1 MAQHTTPAKIEHAL
15 WPALLIAV
23 SAVSTLGFA
32 CVTPFAAFTVA
43 AALVLPIRSA
53 LFSVAGIWLPN
64 QAIGFAFLGYPWAV
78 DTMLWGLAIGASA
91 LIATVVAAAVL
102 RVADGWNLAVALG
115 MGLIAAFIAYEAGL
129 FLVTFVL
136 GGRDAFTPAII
147 GQFALLN
154 LVWAVGLVGTHII
167 FRHSGSMA
175 RLRPSMGRAAG

>member
-1 MAQHTTPAKIEHAL
+1 MAEHTTSARIEHAL

-53 LFSVAGIWLPN
+53 LFSVAGVWLAN

-78 DTMLWGLAIGASA
+78 DTMLWGVAIGASA
-91 LIATVVAAAVL
+91 LMTTVLAASVL
-102 RVADGWNLAVALG
+102 RIGAAWNLAVALA
-115 MGLIAAFIAYEAGL
+115 MALIAAFIAYETGL
-129 FLVTFVL
+129 FLVTFAL

-175 RLRPSMGRAAG
+175 RLRPSMGRAVG